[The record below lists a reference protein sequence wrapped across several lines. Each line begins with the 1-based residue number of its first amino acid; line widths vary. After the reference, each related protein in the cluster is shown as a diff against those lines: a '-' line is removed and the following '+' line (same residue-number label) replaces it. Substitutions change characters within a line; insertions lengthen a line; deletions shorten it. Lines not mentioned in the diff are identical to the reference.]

1 MGPQR
6 SAWALQPPIAILVH
20 PSRLIK
26 MTNVSSTAS
35 RPSRLS
41 EKLRR
46 AIEVKITTG
55 ATINDACARA
65 GISPQGYHKALRR
78 PSVRDYYEEVQRRF
92 VAESDQMRAH
102 AKAVAITV
110 ALDLMKNAM
119 SEAIRA
125 RMAEFL
131 AGDGKAPAVAVN
143 IDARQATPRTV
154 YTFVRPALL
163 DAVPRATVAPS
174 EGK

>member
-1 MGPQR
+1 
-6 SAWALQPPIAILVH
+6 
-20 PSRLIK
+20 
-26 MTNVSSTAS
+26 MTNLIPLPN

-55 ATINDACARA
+55 ATINDACAQA

-78 PSVRDYYEEVQRRF
+78 PSVREHFEAVQRKF
-92 VAESDQMRAH
+92 VADSEQMRAH
-102 AKAVAITV
+102 ARVLAIAVAV
-110 ALDLMKNAM
+110 DLMTNSKD
-119 SEAIRA
+119 EKIRA

-143 IDARQATPRTV
+143 IDARQAMPAAA
-154 YTFVRPALL
+154 YTFIKPKTIEA
-163 DAVPRATVAPS
+163 
-174 EGK
+174 E

>member
-1 MGPQR
+1 
-6 SAWALQPPIAILVH
+6 
-20 PSRLIK
+20 
-26 MTNVSSTAS
+26 MTKPAVLSP

-55 ATINDACARA
+55 ATINDACAKA

-78 PSVRDYYEEVQRRF
+78 PSVRDYFEDVQHRF
-92 VAESDQMRAH
+92 VADSDQMRAN
-102 AKAVAITV
+102 ARTLAIAVAV
-110 ALDLMKNAM
+110 DLMKNAK

-131 AGDGKAPAVAVN
+131 AGDGKAAAVAVHV
-143 IDARQATPRTV
+143 DLRQAMPQRG
-154 YTFVRPALL
+154 YTFIQPPDV
-163 DAVPRATVAPS
+163 DAPPRAV
-174 EGK
+174 EGPPEGE